1 MNIDNLYQNHKNEL
15 INYLVRI
22 VISRQIAEDIVQ
34 ESYIVLLHEREKQ
47 HIENP
52 RGFLIRVTK
61 NLACDYLRHK
71 KIVDN
76 YLQSQ
81 HMAQDPSIES
91 PSVEQL
97 ASDDQCLEMVRQ
109 VIDELPPRCRETFIL
124 HKIYG
129 MSYFEVAQHIGISES
144 GVEKHMMKGLHHCRK
159 RLTNILPEKMQM
171 RSSCPSVV

>member
-1 MNIDNLYQNHKNEL
+1 MNIETLYQNHKNEL
-15 INYLVRI
+15 INYSARI
-22 VISRQIAEDIVQ
+22 VSSRQIAEDIIQ
-34 ESYIVLLHEREKQ
+34 ESYIVLLHESKKQ

-52 RGFLIRVTK
+52 RGFLIRVTR
-61 NLACDYLRHK
+61 NLAYDYLKRK
-71 KIVDN
+71 KIIEN
-76 YLQSQ
+76 YSQ
-81 HMAQDPSIES
+81 AQYMALDSTIES

-159 RLTNILPEKMQM
+159 RLTNFLPEKMQM
-171 RSSCPSVV
+171 RSSCLSVV